1 MDSRQFLQTVLPDEG
16 FYCLARPHEKG
27 YFLHR
32 VVDNLDDI
40 VRIAQEMDEMFF
52 DVYFSVA
59 SLKQER
65 MYDPAKNSGKGGYR
79 YRTKSNI
86 HQIGSVFFEADVL
99 RPDELENASDDE
111 RARKYESRTEALQGI
126 KAFCSQIDW
135 PLPMLVSS
143 GWGYHFYWPLEEAVT
158 PQKYE
163 VLVKKLKLAAKHFKF
178 KLDVA
183 AADVSRV
190 FRVPGTHNNK
200 DPENRR
206 VVEVLK
212 TASNCSF
219 EHLEDRL
226 DSALGEAQVS
236 TSAITE
242 RMPVPDY
249 LNFGD
254 SNLDDFDE
262 ALKLRPIVE
271 KCGAIRSTIEDPDN
285 ASYYQWY
292 HTLQVVRFCENGE
305 SLAHKISA
313 LASDYDEGE
322 TDKMLRSLREKGIG
336 PTLCDTFSNAS
347 SACASCPYR
356 HKIRSPAALGRDAK
370 TFKQTAARSMQA
382 AIGKVPPPPWPYKHE
397 AGKGVIIEKVDKEGN
412 PYEEVIF
419 NYDMT
424 PVKRLYSERDQK
436 EVTIWKTNNPAD
448 GFVEIEIP
456 SAAFY
461 DKKSFSTAL
470 ADEGV
475 YCDLNNIDALR
486 AYMIA
491 YVQELQRLFMKE
503 WMYARVGWRDEGESF
518 VLGESIYHKGSI
530 GPCNVDHGG
539 RVMTNIQEHGT
550 LQDWKRILTFFE
562 GDEFVGHQFA
572 LGVGLGSVLLN
583 FTGISG
589 GIVNLIGQSG
599 EGKSTVQKVINSI
612 WGHPTHLML
621 PAETKSSTYNAKIS
635 FINTMNNLPIC
646 AEEITNASPDEIGSL
661 AYAITQ
667 GTEKWRADI
676 KGNIRE
682 STGGWCT
689 IMLSSSNTSLIDQ
702 LDGSGGAV
710 AKALRI
716 FEYRL
721 HRIRR
726 HTKADFQRGVDL
738 ALLENYGVAGP
749 LLVEHLVNNLVDV
762 REELL
767 ETMVRLDRQ
776 FDLLPEERIWSA
788 VFACAITGLNIAKRI
803 GLHDFDIDAV
813 EDFLREQ
820 VYSIRV
826 AVQGLRPP
834 AIEVL
839 ARFLNGSIRDMLV
852 VEDQNVGG
860 STNTFV
866 VHKPVADLNVR
877 YEASTG
883 DIYIARQPFKHW
895 CQEHGFIFAE
905 VMDELKT
912 EGMVKA
918 DNVKKVLSAGCDW
931 SGGQIRSVRL
941 DGHSPS
947 FRGGLRT
954 VKESLT
960 FGKPNTGGNNVV
972 SR

>member
-32 VVDNLDDI
+32 VVDNVDDV
-40 VRIAQEMDEMFF
+40 VRIAQEMDEMHF

-65 MYDPAKNSGKGGYR
+65 VYDPAKNNGNGGYR

-99 RPDELENASDDE
+99 RPDELEEASEDE
-111 RARKYESRTEALQGI
+111 LERKYASRQEALAGI
-126 KAFCSQIDW
+126 KQFARQIGW

-143 GWGYHFYWPLEEAVT
+143 GWGYHFYWPLEEAVE

-163 VLVKKLKLAAKHFKF
+163 VLAKKLKLAAKHFKF

-200 DPENRR
+200 DPDNRR
-206 VVEVLK
+206 EVEVLK
-212 TASNCSF
+212 TASPVSF
-219 EHLEDRL
+219 NDLQASL
-226 DSALGEAQVS
+226 DEALREAQVS

-242 RMPVPDY
+242 RMAVPDY

-262 ALKLRPIVE
+262 PLKLRPIVE
-271 KCGAIRSTIEDPDN
+271 KCGAIRATIEDPTN
-285 ASYYQWY
+285 VSYHPWY

-305 SLAHKISA
+305 ELAHKISA
-313 LASDYDEGE
+313 LSPEYSEEE
-322 TDKMLRSLREKGIG
+322 TNKMLRALREKGIG
-336 PTLCDTFSNAS
+336 PTLCDTFSNDSA
-347 SACASCPYR
+347 ACASCPYR

-370 TFKQTAARSMQA
+370 AFKQTAARSMQA

-397 AGKGVIIEKVDKEGN
+397 PGKGVIIEKVDEEGN

-419 NYDMT
+419 DYDMT
-424 PVKRLYSERDQK
+424 PVKRLYSERDQR

-456 SAAFY
+456 SAALY

-491 YVQELQRLFMKE
+491 YVQEMQRLFVKE
-503 WMYARVGWRDEGESF
+503 FMYARVGWRDEGQSF
-518 VLGESIYHKGSI
+518 VLGENIYRQGSI
-530 GPCNVDHGG
+530 GPCNVEHGG
-539 RVMTNIQEHGT
+539 RVMSNIHERGT
-550 LQDWKRILTFFE
+550 LQQWKQILTFFE
-562 GDEFVGHQFA
+562 GEEFVGHQFA
-572 LGVGLGSVLLN
+572 LGIGFGAVLLQ

-599 EGKSTVQKVINSI
+599 EGKSTVQKVINSM

-646 AEEITNASPDEIGSL
+646 AEEITNASADEIGSL

-702 LDGSGGAV
+702 LDGSGGAI

-738 ALLENYGVAGP
+738 ALLENYGLAGP
-749 LLVEHLVNNLVDV
+749 RFVEHIINHAEET
-762 REELL
+762 RKELL
-767 ETMVRLDRQ
+767 DTMVRLDRQ

-788 VFACAITGLNIAKRI
+788 VFACSITGLNIAKRI
-803 GLHDFDIDAV
+803 GLHQFDVDEV
-813 EDFLREQ
+813 ERFLSDQ
-820 VYSIRV
+820 VTHIRV

-834 AIEVL
+834 AVEVL
-839 ARFLNGSIRDMLV
+839 ARFLNASIRDMV
-852 VEDQNVGG
+852 VAEEQKVGG
-860 STNTFV
+860 QNSFYII
-866 VHKPVADLNVR
+866 HKPTADLTVR
-877 YEASTG
+877 YEPDKG
-883 DIYIARQPFKHW
+883 DLYITRQVFKHW
-895 CQEHGFIFAE
+895 CQDNGFIFAE
-905 VMDELKT
+905 VLDDLKN
-912 EGMVKA
+912 EGMVKG
-918 DNVKKVLSAGCDW
+918 DGVKKVLSIGCDFS
-931 SGGQIRSVRL
+931 SGQVRVLHL
-941 DGHSPS
+941 DARIPAFS
-947 FRGGLRT
+947 GGLRA

-960 FGKPNTGGNNVV
+960 FGKPNIGDKNVV
-972 SR
+972 S